1 MSAQPMPKHL
11 STFSE
16 MVFPSQRNIV
26 YVLCCSGHNES
37 PLVPFYVGQSSRHV
51 GRFGDYI
58 SANFSASTDFKVG
71 EAVRY
76 LLSVGLQVTIKYQET
91 ENRKTDERILIETL
105 KGDGYVLLN
114 DLRNY
119 DYLTADECIERERI
133 HCYVQ
138 QIVTLN
144 SNVKAL

>member
-1 MSAQPMPKHL
+1 MPKYL

-16 MVFPSQRNIV
+16 MAFPSRRNIV
-26 YVLCCSGHNES
+26 YVLCCSKHHGS
-37 PLVPFYVGQSSRHV
+37 PSVPFYVGQSSRHV

-76 LLSVGLQVTIKYQET
+76 LLSAGFQVTIKYHET
-91 ENRKTDERILIETL
+91 EDRKTDERLLIETL
-105 KGDGYVLLN
+105 KSDGYALLN

-119 DYLTADECIERERI
+119 DYQTADEGVERERI
-133 HCYVQ
+133 HCFAQ

-144 SNVKAL
+144 TNVKVL